1 MKYTQEMIL
10 KSPSG
15 YCMPFEERNKEVEM
29 TLGYGNQKHP
39 HTGVEFFH
47 HGVDFNAPRY
57 LLSAIASGT
66 VSGIGTD
73 TIHGA
78 YQVIRYGNYEVT
90 YSHLSNILA
99 NYGTSVN
106 AGDVVSVSG
115 EILHM
120 EVRYNG
126 EELNP
131 LEFLTMIYGNIRSME
146 HQKRPF
152 EPSDFIT
159 IDADFHTRFDADKT
173 EIEQLLLRFFPVYMT
188 DLNSGQYVLPSR
200 TEQTLRNVLTMASM
214 KNYFF
219 ETMPSME
226 NPMGLGRRC
235 IPLAEKVQNLLIA
248 DFLNYLALCHNTYLS
263 TWNDQLKKKHLNK
276 P

>member
-29 TLGYGNQKHP
+29 ILGYGNQKHP

-99 NYGTSVN
+99 NYGTSVK

-146 HQKRPF
+146 HQKKPF

-173 EIEQLLLRFFPVYMT
+173 EIEQLLLRFFPIYMT

-263 TWNDQLKKKHLNK
+263 TWNEQLKKKHLNK